1 MDAAS
6 RQKLEALFRQTAAD
20 RVERIGAA
28 LLRLERDAGGPD
40 RDEVARELHTLKG
53 EARLLGR
60 GGLSQVLHAAE
71 DLLRALPEGSEGVD
85 ALLRVCDAVPVL
97 AEGPADGGDAA
108 RLLVERLRA
117 RAAPGPGPP
126 AAPVSRPAVPT
137 PAGGATIRVEVE
149 RLDALSAL
157 AGDLVVEG
165 ARARGRSAELAGLLA
180 RWSRFSDRALA
191 VADRLRSAGDLPAAD
206 GVEEDAHRLR
216 ADTFRFLRRHD
227 DAVSGVGRELARL
240 SDQVTAARLLPLA
253 ELLAPLPRSA
263 RDLAR
268 EQGKELVC
276 EVSGGEVGVDRAVL
290 AALSDPLVHLLR
302 NAVDHGIE
310 PPEERE
316 RAGKPPAGRVAVAAR
331 LEGGQL
337 VLTVEDDGRGIH
349 PAAVR
354 AAALRGGVAGEAQ
367 LVGLSDEAVL
377 DLVFQPRLTT
387 RPAPDELS
395 GRGVGLDVVR
405 RKVEGLGGSAAV
417 EGAPGSGARFTLR
430 LPQTLTRQEILLVLV
445 GGTPLGLPAAD
456 VEAVLRVDPVDLTE
470 VAGLRAM
477 RHRGR
482 LVPVV
487 ALGPLLSLGPPPAA
501 RRPAAAVLSLGR
513 EAAALLVDGLA
524 GEREVTVKRTGGF
537 LEGRPFV
544 SGAAALPD
552 GRVALLLATAEL
564 LAAARRTRAA
574 AAAPAPRRLRVLLVD
589 DSAVARETEAALL
602 RALGHEVEEASDGHD
617 AWRRLQGG
625 AHQLLLTD
633 VQMPGLDGL
642 DLTRRVKGAERLAR
656 LPVVILSSLSAP
668 EERRR
673 GMDAGADAWLVKG
686 ELDAVSLGAT
696 LDRLCGGD
704 R

>member
-6 RQKLEALFRQTAAD
+6 RQKLQALFRQTAAD

-28 LLRLERDAGGPD
+28 LVRLERAAGGSE

-53 EARLLGR
+53 EARLLGH
-60 GGLSQVLHAAE
+60 GGLSRVLHAAE
-71 DLLRALPEGSEGVD
+71 DLLRALPEGGEGVD
-85 ALLRVCDAVPVL
+85 ALLHVCDAVPDLVD
-97 AEGPADGGDAA
+97 GPADGGDAA
-108 RLLVERLRA
+108 RLLVERLHALVAPGATPGRPA
-117 RAAPGPGPP
+117 PGVAAAPAP
-126 AAPVSRPAVPT
+126 AASGSV
-137 PAGGATIRVEVE
+137 RVEVQ

-165 ARARGRSAELAGLLA
+165 ARARSRSAELAGLLA

-191 VADRLRSAGDLPAAD
+191 VADRLRSAGDVPAAD
-206 GVEEDAHRLR
+206 GVEEDVHRLR
-216 ADTFRFLRRHD
+216 VDTFRFLRRHD
-227 DAVSGVGRELARL
+227 DAVSGVGRELGRL

-268 EQGKELVC
+268 ELGKELLC
-276 EVSGGEVGVDRAVL
+276 EVQGGEVGVDRAVL

-302 NAVDHGIE
+302 NAVDHGVE
-310 PPEERE
+310 PPDERE
-316 RAGKPPAGRVAVAAR
+316 RAGKRRAGRVVVSAR

-337 VLTVEDDGRGIH
+337 VLVVEDDGRGID
-349 PAAVR
+349 PAGVR
-354 AAALRGGVAGEAQ
+354 AAALRAGVATEAQ
-367 LVGLSDEAVL
+367 LAGLQDRAAL
-377 DLVFQPRLTT
+377 DLVFLPRLTT
-387 RPAPDELS
+387 RPEPGELS

-405 RKVEGLGGSAAV
+405 RTVEGLGGSVSV
-417 EGAPGSGARFTLR
+417 EAAPGAGARFTLR
-430 LPQTLTRQEILLVLV
+430 LPQTLALQKILLVRV
-445 GGTPLGLPAAD
+445 GGDPFGLPAAD
-456 VEAVLRVDPVDLTE
+456 VEGVARVDPVDVTE
-470 VAGLRAM
+470 VAGTRAV

-501 RRPAAAVLSLGR
+501 RRPAAAFLSLGR
-513 EAAALLVDGLA
+513 EAAALLVDGLS
-524 GEREVTVKRTGGF
+524 GEREVTVKRTGAF

-552 GRVALLLATAEL
+552 GKVALLLSTPEL
-564 LAAARRTRAA
+564 LAAARRMR
-574 AAAPAPRRLRVLLVD
+574 AAPAPPRRLRVLLVD

-602 RALGHEVEEASDGHD
+602 RALGHDVEEAADGHD
-617 AWRRLQGG
+617 AWRRLQAG
-625 AHQLLLTD
+625 AHELLLTD
-633 VQMPGLDGL
+633 VQMPGLDGI
-642 DLTRRVKGAERLAR
+642 DLTRRVKRAERLAR

-686 ELDAVSLGAT
+686 ELDAASLGAT
-696 LDRLCGGD
+696 LDRLCG
-704 R
+704 RER